1 MSRILALDIGEVRIG
16 VAISDESGTIA
27 RGVETIAVRGI
38 RDTIS
43 RIGDIVNQ
51 HKIKEVVVGLPLNMN
66 GSIGPA
72 AKKAID
78 FADKLKEN
86 LSVAVST
93 FDERLTT
100 AQGEAILLQAD
111 LSRKKR
117 KAKIDRMAAQIILQ
131 AYLDLKKQRGT

>member
-1 MSRILALDIGEVRIG
+1 M
-16 VAISDESGTIA
+16 AISDESGTIA

>member
-1 MSRILALDIGEVRIG
+1 MSRILALDIGEIRIG
-16 VAISDESGTIA
+16 VAISDESRTIA
-27 RGVETIAVRGI
+27 RGLETIAVSGI

-43 RIGDIVNQ
+43 RIRNIINQ
-51 HKIKEVVVGLPLNMN
+51 HKVKEVIVGLPLNMN

-100 AQGEAILLQAD
+100 RQGEAILLQAD

-117 KAKIDRMAAQIILQ
+117 KSKIDKMAAQIMLQ
-131 AYLDLKKQRGT
+131 ACLDFKKQRGT